1 MEPKTAC
8 ALRFLAGMPGLDD
21 ASTAKG
27 RNRRC
32 LMQGASLLA
41 VAHHGPRYR
50 EARST
55 KRGPV
60 SVRVVSKKIVERL
73 DGRRKPRTD
82 FCAVDYCT
90 VVVTRGWS
98 MKTVL
103 ASNPRM
109 GKAISAA
116 LGRIWSCT
124 VRDD

>member
-1 MEPKTAC
+1 MITAARREES
-8 ALRFLAGMPGLDD
+8 ALSYA
-21 ASTAKG
+21 
-27 RNRRC
+27 RR
-32 LMQGASLLA
+32 
-41 VAHHGPRYR
+41 VAPRRGVPGPRYR

-109 GKAISAA
+109 GNAISAA